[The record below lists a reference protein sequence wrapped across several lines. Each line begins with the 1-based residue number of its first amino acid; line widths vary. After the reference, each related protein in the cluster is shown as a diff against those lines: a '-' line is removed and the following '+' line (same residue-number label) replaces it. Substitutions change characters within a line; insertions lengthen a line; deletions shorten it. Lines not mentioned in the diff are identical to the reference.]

1 MIICFDVDGTLL
13 TFEKKP
19 KLGVVTTLRFFH
31 DIGCSVHVW
40 SGAGKDYAQWAADV
54 LNIAD
59 IVTCGKKGEIKPDI
73 TFDDDVVDY
82 GSINLKIPFSYQ
94 IL

>member
-1 MIICFDVDGTLL
+1 MLICFDVDGTLF
-13 TFEKKP
+13 TFDKRP
-19 KLGVVTTLRFFH
+19 NPGVVATLRFFH

-40 SGAGKDYAQWAADV
+40 SGAGKERAQWAAET

-59 IVTCGKKGEIKPDI
+59 IVTCSKKGEIKPDI
-73 TFDDDVVDY
+73 TFDDDTVDY
-82 GSINLKIPFSYQ
+82 GRINFKIPVSYQ

>member
-1 MIICFDVDGTLL
+1 MLICFDVDGTLF
-13 TFEKKP
+13 TFDKRP
-19 KLGVVTTLRFFH
+19 IPRVVATLRFFH

-40 SGAGKDYAQWAADV
+40 SGAGKDYAQWAAEA

-59 IVTCGKKGEIKPDI
+59 IVTCSKKGEIKPDI
-73 TFDDDVVDY
+73 TFDDDTVDY
-82 GSINLKIPFSYQ
+82 GHINLKIPVSYQ